1 MAHNGL
7 GVGGPLTQQAKPDG
21 DRLAAL
27 GYRQELSR
35 VLSLFDNFSVAF
47 SYLSP
52 MVGIYSLYTLGLGT
66 GGPRYIWTIP
76 LVVGLMTL
84 VALVFGE
91 LSSEYPLSGALYQ
104 YGKYNVGP
112 RYGWFIGWIYGFALL
127 ATVASVDSGAVGY
140 VTSLSNTWLRTHLD
154 PANHTTIFI
163 VAGSIIVLSATL
175 NSVGAKIMGHVARFG
190 VYVETIGT
198 FGVFLALAIF
208 GFHRGWE
215 FIFSSQNVENAK
227 SNPLGVNFD
236 GHWWTAAALVAVLAN
251 VYIFYGFESAGDISE
266 ETIDAHKQ
274 VPKAMRNAL
283 LYGGIASFVLVLG
296 LLLATPASGINGVV
310 SGGINTILSSLPSW
324 LQYFFLVMVIV
335 AFFSCGT
342 AVQGAGA
349 RVAFALARDGGL
361 PFGEKIKQISARHHT
376 PVNAI
381 LVGTIVPF
389 LFLLLVLVNP
399 SKPVHILWFDYPA
412 NVNAL
417 YALVSF
423 ATSGIYLA
431 FFLTVLGAFLARCK
445 GWRPC
450 GAFTLGKW
458 GMAVTIGG
466 GLYLLLM
473 LLNIVWPSSLQSGRA
488 IFNYGWVT
496 LLVMVVILGIGAVY
510 EAVARPDRNLAQHRI
525 EKQP

>member
-1 MAHNGL
+1 MLRVVEAPNE
-7 GVGGPLTQQAKPDG
+7 A

-66 GGPRYIWTIP
+66 GGARYIWTIP
-76 LVVGLMTL
+76 IVVGLMML

-91 LSSEYPLSGALYQ
+91 LASEYPLSGALYQ

-140 VTSLSNTWLRTHLD
+140 VTSLSNIWLGTHLD
-154 PANHTTIFI
+154 PASHPTIFAI
-163 VAGSIIVLSATL
+163 AGAIIVLSAVL
-175 NSVGAKIMGHVARFG
+175 NWIGAKIMGHVARFG

-198 FGVFLALAIF
+198 FGVFVALAAC
-208 GFHRGWE
+208 GFHQGLG
-215 FIFSSQNVENAK
+215 FIFSSQNVEHLK
-227 SNPLGVNFD
+227 HNPLGLDFGGN
-236 GHWWTAAALVAVLAN
+236 WWTGAALVAVLAN

-266 ETIDAHKQ
+266 ETLEAQRQ
-274 VPKAMRNAL
+274 VPRAMRNAL

-296 LLLATPASGINGVV
+296 LLLATPAAGIGGVV
-310 SGGINTILSSLPSW
+310 TGGINTILAALPSW
-324 LQYFFLVMVIV
+324 LQDFFLVMVIV

-349 RVAFALARDGGL
+349 RVAFALARDGAL
-361 PFGEKIKQISARHHT
+361 PFSRKLAAISQRHRT
-376 PVNAI
+376 PANAI
-381 LVGTIVPF
+381 LVGTAVPF
-389 LFLLLVLVNP
+389 LFLLLVLINP
-399 SKPVHILWFDYPA
+399 SKPVHLLWFDYPA
-412 NVNAL
+412 HVNAL

-431 FFLTVLGAFLARCK
+431 FFLTVFGALVARAR
-445 GWRPC
+445 GWKPD
-450 GAFTLGKW
+450 GIFTLGKW
-458 GMAVTIGG
+458 GLPVTIGG
-466 GLYLLLM
+466 ALYLMLM
-473 LLNIVWPSSLQSGRA
+473 LVNIVWPSSLSSGRA

-496 LLVMVVILGIGAVY
+496 LLVMALIVGIGAIY
-510 EAVARPDRNLAQHRI
+510 EAIARPDRNVPTLVKR
-525 EKQP
+525 

>member
-1 MAHNGL
+1 VVKTLADSNE
-7 GVGGPLTQQAKPDG
+7 D

-76 LVVGLMTL
+76 IVVGLMML

-91 LSSEYPLSGALYQ
+91 LASEYPLSGALYQ
-104 YGKYNVGP
+104 YGKYSVGP

-140 VTSLSNTWLRTHLD
+140 VTSLADTVFQTHLD
-154 PANHTTIFI
+154 PANHLTIFAI
-163 VAGSIIVLSATL
+163 AGTIIVLSAIL
-175 NSVGAKIMGHVARFG
+175 NWIGAKILGRVARFG

-198 FGVFLALAIF
+198 FGVFLALAIYGFHQRF
-208 GFHRGWE
+208 GFV
-215 FIFSSQNVENAK
+215 FTTQNVEHLK
-227 SNPLGVNFD
+227 SNPLALNFGGD
-236 GHWWTAAALVAVLAN
+236 WWLGAALVAVLAN
-251 VYIFYGFESAGDISE
+251 VYIFYGFEAAGDISE
-266 ETIDAHKQ
+266 ETIEAQRQ

-296 LLLATPASGINGVV
+296 LLLATPAAGIGPVV
-310 SGGINTILSSLPSW
+310 SGGINAILGTLPGW
-324 LQYFFLVMVIV
+324 LQIFFLVMVIV

-349 RVAFALARDGGL
+349 RVAFALARDGAL
-361 PFGEKIKQISARHHT
+361 PFSKKIEAISPRHHT
-376 PVNAI
+376 PANAI
-381 LVGTIVPF
+381 LVGTVVPF
-389 LFLLLVLVNP
+389 LFLLLVLINP
-399 SKPVHILWFDYPA
+399 SKAVHILWFDYPA

-431 FFLTVLGAFLARCK
+431 FLLTVAGALIARLR
-445 GWRPC
+445 GWKPS
-450 GAFTLGKW
+450 GVFTLGRW
-458 GMAVTIGG
+458 GVAVTIGG
-466 GLYLLLM
+466 ALYLLFM
-473 LLNIVWPSSLQSGRA
+473 LVNIVWPSPLSSGRA
-488 IFNYGWVT
+488 VFNYGWVT
-496 LLVMVVILGIGAVY
+496 LLVMALIVGIGAIYQV
-510 EAVARPDRNLAQHRI
+510 AARPDQRMRRN
-525 EKQP
+525 E

>member
-1 MAHNGL
+1 MGSAATDI
-7 GVGGPLTQQAKPDG
+7 VAKEG
-21 DRLAAL
+21 DRLRAL
-27 GYRQELSR
+27 GYKQELSR

-76 LVVGLMTL
+76 VVVGCMTL

-104 YGKYNVGP
+104 YGKYTVGA
-112 RYGWFIGWIYGFALL
+112 RYGWFIGWTYGFALL
-127 ATVASVDSGAVGY
+127 ATVASVDSGVVVY
-140 VTSLSNTWLRTHLD
+140 VASLANAWFHTHLD
-154 PANHTTIFI
+154 PADHLTIFI
-163 VAGSIIVLSATL
+163 VTGSLIVLSAIL
-175 NSVGAKIMGHVARFG
+175 NSVGAKIMARVARFG
-190 VYVETIGT
+190 VYVESIGT
-198 FGVFLALAIF
+198 FGVFLALAIH
-208 GFHRGWE
+208 GFTQRVG
-215 FIFSSQNVENAK
+215 FVFTTQSVELAK
-227 SNPLGVNFD
+227 SNPLGVDF
-236 GHWWTAAALVAVLAN
+236 GGSWWTGAALVAVLAN

-266 ETIDAHKQ
+266 ETVDAQRQ

-296 LLLATPASGINGVV
+296 LLLSTPASGIGPVV
-310 SGGINTILSSLPSW
+310 TGGINTILSGLPVW
-324 LQYFFLVMVIV
+324 LQDFFLVMVII

-349 RVAFALARDGGL
+349 RVAYALARDGGL
-361 PFGEKIKQISARHHT
+361 PFGDRIKRISEKHHT

-381 LVGTIVPF
+381 LVGTIIPF

-431 FFLTVLGAFLARCK
+431 FFLTILGAFIARCR
-445 GWRPC
+445 GWKPN
-450 GAFTLGKW
+450 GPFTLGRW
-458 GMAVTIGG
+458 GIPVTIGG

-473 LLNIVWPSSLQSGRA
+473 LLNIVWPSSLSSGRA
-488 IFNYGWVT
+488 VFNYGWVT
-496 LLVMVVILGIGAVY
+496 LLVMAIILGVGALY
-510 EAVARPDRNLAQHRI
+510 EAIARPDRGSTSGKRADREDQMW
-525 EKQP
+525 

>member
-1 MAHNGL
+1 MSDTTRGDA
-7 GVGGPLTQQAKPDG
+7 
-21 DRLAAL
+21 DRLSAL

-35 VLSLFDNFSVAF
+35 VLSLFDNFAVAF

-66 GGPRYIWTIP
+66 GGPRYIWTMP
-76 LVVGLMTL
+76 VVVGGMML

-104 YGKYNVGP
+104 YGKYNVGA

-140 VTSLSNTWLRTHLD
+140 VTALSNAWLRTHLD
-154 PANHTTIFI
+154 PTNHAVIFTI
-163 VAGSIIVLSATL
+163 AGGIIVLSAIL
-175 NSVGAKIMGHVARFG
+175 NSIGAKIMGQVARFG

-198 FGVFLALAIF
+198 FGVFLALAIA
-208 GFHRGWE
+208 GFHQPLA
-215 FIFSSQNVENAK
+215 FIFSSQGVEHANRNA
-227 SNPLGVNFD
+227 LGLNF
-236 GHWWTAAALVAVLAN
+236 GGNWWTGAALVAILAN

-266 ETIDAHKQ
+266 ETVDAQHQ
-274 VPKAMRNAL
+274 VPRAMRDAL

-296 LLLATPASGINGVV
+296 LLLATPHSGIGPIVN
-310 SGGINTILSSLPSW
+310 GGINTILAQLPVW
-324 LQYFFLVMVIV
+324 LQDFFLVMVVV

-349 RVAFALARDGGL
+349 RVAYALARDGAL
-361 PFGEKIKQISARHHT
+361 PLSDRLREVSPRHRT

-381 LVGTIVPF
+381 LVGTVVPF

-399 SKPVHILWFDYPA
+399 SKVVHILWFDYPA
-412 NVNAL
+412 NVTAL

-431 FFLTVLGAFLARCK
+431 FLLTVFGALLARLR
-445 GWRPC
+445 GWKPS
-450 GAFTLGKW
+450 GAFTLGRW
-458 GMAVTIGG
+458 GFPVTLGG

-473 LLNIVWPSSLQSGRA
+473 LLNIVWPSSLSSGRA
-488 IFNYGWVT
+488 VFNYGWVT
-496 LLVMVVILGIGAVY
+496 LLVMAIIVLAGAFY
-510 EAVARPDRNLAQHRI
+510 EAAARPDRRIGQHRV
-525 EKQP
+525 EG

>member
-1 MAHNGL
+1 VSKDLSARI
-7 GVGGPLTQQAKPDG
+7 QPDG
-21 DRLAAL
+21 DRLVAL

-76 LVVGLMTL
+76 LVVGLMML

-112 RYGWFIGWIYGFALL
+112 RFGWFIGWIYGFALL

-140 VTSLSNTWLRTHLD
+140 IASLSNIWFKTHLD
-154 PANHTTIFI
+154 AGKHMTIFVI
-163 VAGSIIVLSATL
+163 TGGIIVISAIL
-175 NSVGAKIMGHVARFG
+175 NSIGAKIMGQVARFG
-190 VYVETIGT
+190 VYVETVGT
-198 FGVFLALAIF
+198 FGVFIALAVY
-208 GFHRGWE
+208 GFHHGLA
-215 FIFSSQNVENAK
+215 FIFTTQNVEFVK
-227 SNPLGVNFD
+227 TNPLSLNFS
-236 GHWWTAAALVAVLAN
+236 GNWWTAAALVAVLAN

-266 ETIDAHKQ
+266 ETVDAQRQ

-296 LLLATPASGINGVV
+296 LLLATPTSGIGGVV
-310 SGGINTILSSLPSW
+310 TGGINTILSVLPNW
-324 LQYFFLVMVIV
+324 LQQFFLVMVIV

-349 RVAFALARDGGL
+349 RVAFALARDGAL
-361 PFGEKIKQISARHHT
+361 PFSHRIRQISVRYHT

-399 SKPVHILWFDYPA
+399 AKPVHILWFDYPA

-431 FFLTVLGAFLARCK
+431 FFLTVLGALLARLR
-445 GWRPC
+445 GWKPS

-458 GMAVTIGG
+458 GMPVTCVAA
-466 GLYLLLM
+466 LYLLLM
-473 LLNIVWPSSLQSGRA
+473 LLNIVWPSSLSSGRA
-488 IFNYGWVT
+488 VFNYGWVT
-496 LLVMVVILGIGAVY
+496 LLVMAVIVTLGALY
-510 EAVARPDRNLAQHRI
+510 EAIARPDRNVARHRI
-525 EKQP
+525 DG